1 MFKTSKLL
9 HNVLFSMENKFVRNI
24 LHNCDLSD
32 IRTLKRINK
41 KKELVNKSMSTIPI
55 SQVEVAHKRRYTK
68 FLNY

>member
-24 LHNCDLSD
+24 LHNCDLSN

-41 KKELVNKSMSTIPI
+41 KKELVNKI

>member
-1 MFKTSKLL
+1 
-9 HNVLFSMENKFVRNI
+9 MENKFVRNI
-24 LHNCDLSD
+24 LHNCDLSN

-41 KKELVNKSMSTIPI
+41 KKELVNKI